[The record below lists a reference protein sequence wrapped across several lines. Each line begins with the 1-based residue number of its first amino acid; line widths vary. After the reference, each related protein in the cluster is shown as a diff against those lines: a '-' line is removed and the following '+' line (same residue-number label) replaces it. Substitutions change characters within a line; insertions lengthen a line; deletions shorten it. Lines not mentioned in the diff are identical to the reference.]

1 MNYQKDLLYVSLG
14 KYPRRGSSYASK
26 INDFLVDVDEDDAA
40 EIRKIAL
47 EPPHNPFNEIL
58 QTLSTKFFNLKTC
71 GGVTSDPCAVHP
83 DPDALRQWNLAP
95 HSQAVGFEEVQL
107 EPGNTYKSRRYN
119 SRTGEVEEVDT
130 NLTVE
135 KFEERTAEL
144 RKAAKLMGIDEGW
157 IDNLEF
163 PALEIERTPL

>member
-1 MNYQKDLLYVSLG
+1 MDYKRDLLYVSLG
-14 KYPRRGSSYASK
+14 KFPRRGSSYASK
-26 INDFLVDVDEDDAA
+26 INDFLTDVDEDDAT

-58 QTLSTKFFNLKTC
+58 QTLSTKFSKLKTC

-83 DPDALRQWNLAP
+83 DPDAIGQWNLAP
-95 HSQAVGFEEVQL
+95 YSEAVGFEEVQL
-107 EPGNTYKSRRYN
+107 EPRNTYKSRRYN
-119 SRTGEVEEVDT
+119 IQTGEVEEVDT
-130 NLTVE
+130 HLTVE

-144 RKAAKLMGIDEGW
+144 RNAAKLMGIDEDW

-163 PALEIERTPL
+163 PALEIERAPL